1 MAQKAMAQKVVLDD
15 DEKRDRA
22 LSDEDRI
29 AAEEGDIAAEGHF
42 GDFIDDD
49 GAGPQLSPECAE
61 KENALQILRQVRKL
75 LVEGLAGQKLP
86 STFASPLSND
96 VPVKNQVRE
105 GFHGYCD
112 IHVRGWHD
120 HGAGCHATSFTV
132 HSISLQLT
140 MCGKLLPVELLI
152 ATFIHELAHTV
163 TRPEMRLASTVPASV
178 LKLQPQVTPGDR
190 LVPVHHSDDFY
201 ANFRELLRLAE
212 RLSIFTLPPGPNKFS
227 QKALMRFDNTDPDA
241 SLAGMNLG
249 RSDRFGTALG
259 GKRRP
264 LRALL
269 TAAGSRSKSHC
280 HCVVPG
286 NAL

>member
-1 MAQKAMAQKVVLDD
+1 M
-15 DEKRDRA
+15 
-22 LSDEDRI
+22 
-29 AAEEGDIAAEGHF
+29 
-42 GDFIDDD
+42 
-49 GAGPQLSPECAE
+49 
-61 KENALQILRQVRKL
+61 RKL

-140 MCGKLLPVELLI
+140 KCGKLLPVELLI

-269 TAAGSRSKSHC
+269 TAAGSAKQKPLSLCCAGECTVAHVLKEAKKRLNLRKKP
-280 HCVVPG
+280 VVVADAAG
-286 NAL
+286 NKIDDERLRCLFDSADDSIVTLFVT